1 MEQTQQTETLVFV
14 HDTPEAQ
21 SARYAEVQG
30 KLDHSRDGS
39 GAANDEVDLVDER
52 GNVVQSVRSNAS
64 GQYRFK
70 SLDSG
75 KYKVRVRKEGF
86 AAQEASVDAKAGAPA
101 AAACVSLH

>member
-1 MEQTQQTETLVFV
+1 M

-30 KLDHSRDGS
+30 KLDLSRDGS
-39 GAANDEVDLVDER
+39 GAANAEVDLVDER
-52 GNVVQSVRSNAS
+52 GNVVQSVRSNAA

-75 KYKVRVRKEGF
+75 KYKVRVRKDGF

-101 AAACVSLH
+101 AAAPVSLH

>member
-1 MEQTQQTETLVFV
+1 M
-14 HDTPEAQ
+14 
-21 SARYAEVQG
+21 
-30 KLDHSRDGS
+30 
-39 GAANDEVDLVDER
+39 
-52 GNVVQSVRSNAS
+52 VQSVRSNAS

-101 AAACVSLH
+101 AAAPVSLH